1 MMNFTPGRKSP
12 GKSAG
17 GEQRSQRC
25 PSTKERILQIQ
36 RQIEDLKKRWPAHS
50 VPPAMMQELDDL
62 EAELAQEQ
70 EKAFLEEQR
79 GKDGRYQNGNE
90 TP

>member
-1 MMNFTPGRKSP
+1 MNFTPGRNP
-12 GKSAG
+12 AGKSAG
-17 GEQRSQRC
+17 DERQPQRH

-50 VPPAMMQELDDL
+50 VPPAMMQELDEL

-79 GKDGRYQNGNE
+79 GKDGRYQSRKE
-90 TP
+90 T